1 MLHLYALDI
10 TFSPVYDI
18 YKRASALA
26 LHMLSYYTF
35 DLQWR
40 YARSEDSKS
49 SLFMAYY
56 LADIRSK
63 IYM

>member
-10 TFSPVYDI
+10 IFSPVCDI
-18 YKRASALA
+18 YKRARALA

-40 YARSEDSKS
+40 GAKDRHHHDSW
-49 SLFMAYY
+49 L
-56 LADIRSK
+56 I
-63 IYM
+63 I